1 MEKVLNVLVKLFA
14 LGVTTP
20 ASIAVVSGLFAD
32 YPPIVR
38 ALIVVCGVG
47 LVEGVFLG
55 AWLGVE
61 QKRAD
66 GPEFKIRPVVSVWVM
81 YAALLGIGFAHGEG
95 LAAVPLR
102 LALGLALAGATWDTL
117 LYGWNKAT
125 LRADKDIHTT
135 GRVRREARKQAE
147 TVEVARIRSNAVLEL
162 QAIDQRAR
170 VEGTRLTKQSGREL
184 RKVEAEFAEL
194 PAERPADTE
203 SSARAEV
210 SRKPARTVQP
220 GKAERS
226 RMARQ
231 MKAEGLTVKDYM
243 LRTGLGKTSAYADW
257 KAVESVLSTNGNGR
271 H

>member
-1 MEKVLNVLVKLFA
+1 MEKVLNVLVKGFA

-32 YPPIVR
+32 YPPLIR
-38 ALIVVCGVG
+38 AVIVVCGVG

-61 QKRAD
+61 QKRAE

-95 LAAVPLR
+95 FAAVPLR

-117 LYGWNKAT
+117 LYGWSKAT
-125 LRADKDIHTT
+125 ARADKDITT
-135 GRVRREARKQAE
+135 SARVRREARKQAE
-147 TVEVARIRSNAVLEL
+147 RVEVARIHSQASLDL
-162 QAIDQRAR
+162 QGIAHRER

-184 RKVEAEFAEL
+184 RKVEQEFADS
-194 PAERPADTE
+194 PVDSGANTAETSVRADV
-203 SSARAEV
+203 R
-210 SRKPARTVQP
+210 RKPART
-220 GKAERS
+220 KAERLEL
-226 RMARQ
+226 ARGFR
-231 MKAEGLTVKDYM
+231 ADGRTVADYQQAA
-243 LRTGLGKTSAYADW
+243 GLGKTTAYEDW
-257 KAVESVLSTNGNGR
+257 KAVEMVVASNGNGR